1 MNFLKKKH
9 FLGFWTYFLLL
20 DLDGLLKKR
29 DADLNA
35 FNCNYCVY
43 TWKKNGI
50 IHYIG
55 QGYFKVSSWET
66 GRPFVHTDDLLS
78 KTIDSSWTCEIISW
92 GLTQKEARIIESF
105 LINLS
110 KRKLAKTGVS
120 TWDGESLINKRRE
133 VNYNKE
139 ISFEQ
144 LFHKYL
150 NLDNG
155 NNYWEAFRRQIN
167 GD

>member
-1 MNFLKKKH
+1 M
-9 FLGFWTYFLLL
+9 
-20 DLDGLLKKR
+20 
-29 DADLNA
+29 
-35 FNCNYCVY
+35 Y

-55 QGYFKVSSWET
+55 QGYFKASSWET

-120 TWDGESLINKRRE
+120 T
-133 VNYNKE
+133 
-139 ISFEQ
+139 
-144 LFHKYL
+144 
-150 NLDNG
+150 
-155 NNYWEAFRRQIN
+155 
-167 GD
+167 

>member
-1 MNFLKKKH
+1 
-9 FLGFWTYFLLL
+9 
-20 DLDGLLKKR
+20 
-29 DADLNA
+29 
-35 FNCNYCVY
+35 
-43 TWKKNGI
+43 
-50 IHYIG
+50 
-55 QGYFKVSSWET
+55 
-66 GRPFVHTDDLLS
+66 
-78 KTIDSSWTCEIISW
+78 
-92 GLTQKEARIIESF
+92 